1 MTLKLPTIAIIGRP
15 NVGKSTLFNRVIGR
29 RHALVDDQPG
39 VTRDRLYGQGEWGG
53 KIFRLIDTGGVEAS
67 PNLLGKAVLAQTRQ
81 AISEADCL
89 WVVMD
94 GRAGPT
100 AIDGDVFQLARK
112 SGKPAFFVLNKMDTE
127 SVTEMSLPEFH
138 EAGLDSMFPVSSE
151 HGRGVDALL
160 DASLEKMS
168 SPSPSR
174 PVRGE
179 PSPEG
184 EWEPAGIRVAIIGRP
199 NVGKSTLTNA
209 LLGAE
214 RVVVHDMAGTTRDT
228 VDVAVE
234 SLGENFVFV
243 DTPGVKRKSK
253 TETRLEKF
261 SAIKALKAAERADV
275 VLLVMDG
282 SEGVTHQ
289 DLQLAKSVFKK
300 FKPTVV
306 VVNKWDMIKDKKL
319 TTKKYNDYLEEQF
332 QEMRDFPVLH
342 ITAKTGQGLS
352 GIWALVK
359 RMDKAARCEVS
370 TPKLNKIL
378 QTLQAHHHLPAYRD
392 RHVKLNYMT
401 QTGTQPPRF
410 VIFSNFPNGIPTA
423 YRRYL
428 ARGIQQEL
436 GMPGLPIQIVFRR
449 K

>member
-1 MTLKLPTIAIIGRP
+1 MTPKLPTIAIIGRP

-100 AIDGDVFQLARK
+100 AIDGDVFHLARK

-138 EAGLDSMFPVSSE
+138 EAGLDTMFPVSSE

-160 DASLEKMS
+160 DASLEQF
-168 SPSPSR
+168 PD
-174 PVRGE
+174 
-179 PSPEG
+179 
-184 EWEPAGIRVAIIGRP
+184 PAAIEEEEALSGVRVAIIGRP

-234 SLGENFVFV
+234 SQGENFVFV

-306 VVNKWDMIKDKKL
+306 VVNKWDKIKDKKL
-319 TTKKYNDYLEEQF
+319 TTQKYNDYLEEQF

-410 VIFSNFPNGIPTA
+410 VIFTNFPNGIPTA

-436 GMPGLPIQIVFRR
+436 GMPGLPIQIMFRR